1 MRTFIFAAIA
11 AFSTRFAKAKKSR
24 DEKLSWA

>member
-11 AFSTRFAKAKKSR
+11 AFSSRFARTKKNR
-24 DEKLSWA
+24 NKEMSWA